1 MTLQVSGCTE
11 MARAIACRF
20 RSSLLPEICEPS
32 PLKQRTQ
39 NKHSRYSNKHTV
51 PVHKIRIKTPVE
63 VCTCTTENTQSRDVT
78 HTIAIPVVLLLD
90 EVIARAEGD
99 EMRVVGRRRD
109 GDATRAAH
117 VGVTQLIRQH
127 LQLVGVEVIVVPQH
141 VVVRRTRRALDAGVA
156 AQVEVELGGVSDA
169 DVDRRA
175 RRDVAALANLKQV
188 SIHFNETSRMHH
200 RWDSPTPAQMA

>member
-1 MTLQVSGCTE
+1 MTS
-11 MARAIACRF
+11 
-20 RSSLLPEICEPS
+20 
-32 PLKQRTQ
+32 
-39 NKHSRYSNKHTV
+39 
-51 PVHKIRIKTPVE
+51 
-63 VCTCTTENTQSRDVT
+63 

-109 GDATRAAH
+109 GDAARAAH
-117 VGVTQLIRQH
+117 VRVTQLIRQH

-141 VVVRRTRRALDAGVA
+141 VVVRRARRALDAGVA
-156 AQVEVELGGVSDA
+156 AQVEVELGGMSDA

-200 RWDSPTPAQMA
+200 RWDSPIPARMA